1 MLVFQ
6 LIGHIKN
13 VCVYNETGAAFPPQ
27 YNHQNNDCLV
37 PCSSSLTE
45 IPDIVTCAAQQA
57 EIVGWCRDIK
67 ESRFLS
73 LQ

>member
-6 LIGHIKN
+6 LIGHIKS
-13 VCVYNETGAAFPPQ
+13 VCVYNETGPAFPPQ